1 MSHEKQN
8 TSQGVDFI
16 LIRSENFSRMLITQV
31 ISVALNNPDRTIFNI
46 CADKNWSDIVDN
58 AEHYQ
63 AEWHKGFSTKDEAY
77 NWILLQAGMRH
88 NLNQNGVCS
97 LSTLESRKF
106 IFLDENFSKPRGSK
120 HFSEHKKEP
129 VEVDKGKEVLFKE
142 FMEWYEAKSHQLN

>member
-1 MSHEKQN
+1 MSLIMSEKFKYYAII
-8 TSQGVDFI
+8 G
-16 LIRSENFSRMLITQV
+16 
-31 ISVALNNPDRTIFNI
+31 NNGYGMT
-46 CADKNWSDIVDN
+46 KNWSDIVDN

-77 NWILLQAGMRH
+77 SWILLQAGMRH

-106 IFLDENFSKPRGSK
+106 IFLDENFSKPRGNK

-129 VEVDKGKEVLFKE
+129 VEVDNGKEALFKE